1 MNRRG
6 FLGTLLGA
14 AMATMAKPLLAS
26 TPTVVKPEQVS
37 ESSREGSWNDSGVI
51 VWGDVNA
58 ASQRMGH
65 VDIDRACDQI
75 PGLKMWNMITQ
86 RWEPWR

>member
-14 AMATMAKPLLAS
+14 AMATMARPLLAS
-26 TPTVVKPEQVS
+26 TPSVVKPEQVAT
-37 ESSREGSWNDSGVI
+37 SSRHSVI
-51 VWGDVNA
+51 IWGQANA
-58 ASQRMGH
+58 AGQRIPYI
-65 VDIDRACDQI
+65 DIDRACDLI
-75 PGLKMWNMITQ
+75 PGLRMWNMTTQ

>member
-1 MNRRG
+1 MNRRH

-26 TPTVVKPEQVS
+26 TPAIVKPEQVATT
-37 ESSREGSWNDSGVI
+37 SRHSVIMWGQDSWT
-51 VWGDVNA
+51 
-58 ASQRMGH
+58 RPRL
-65 VDIDRACDQI
+65 DIDLICDQI

-86 RWEPWR
+86 RWEPWRR